1 MITLGW
7 QDGWSPLIVA
17 SRKGHVE
24 VVRSLIEAGVNI
36 NHTDKVGTRI
46 HCFFCT
52 PVDAHSPLPYC
63 YTSLSMYVI
72 KRDINCSPIT
82 CPVIL
87 YMHAEKSNSTS
98 F

>member
-1 MITLGW
+1 MITLAW

-36 NHTDKVGTRI
+36 NHTDKVGTRT
-46 HCFFCT
+46 HTLFDCT
-52 PVDAHSPLPYC
+52 PLDAHSPLPYC

-72 KRDINCSPIT
+72 KQDNCFPIT
-82 CPVIL
+82 RPVIL
-87 YMHAEKSNSTS
+87 YMHAG
-98 F
+98 